1 MIDKALFLVYNIIVV
16 MSEDIT
22 GYMQTYRSGH
32 NGADSKSVC
41 AKAHMGSNP
50 ILSATKS
57 TVIYYGGLFLCHKM
71 LNNKNFRLFRYI
83 VSPEAKASRSDTG
96 SFQAW
101 CRSIFRAL
109 LSVSPIDIQSV
120 PPCCGIAGVEVLCSA
135 DCCRPVCP
143 AGPFRRSVVLR

>member
-1 MIDKALFLVYNIIVV
+1 MGGHIINFRDGEGRCGRYCLLLEI
-16 MSEDIT
+16 MKPLEGRGFESL
-22 GYMQTYRSGH
+22 RLRH
-32 NGADSKSVC
+32 
-41 AKAHMGSNP
+41 
-50 ILSATKS
+50 KS

-143 AGPFRRSVVLR
+143 AGPFHRSVVLR

>member
-1 MIDKALFLVYNIIVV
+1 MLAKIALLCYNNYSDKERVIICVLKGILDV
-16 MSEDIT
+16 CFSV
-22 GYMQTYRSGH
+22 
-32 NGADSKSVC
+32 KS
-41 AKAHMGSNP
+41 AH
-50 ILSATKS
+50 KS

-143 AGPFRRSVVLR
+143 AGPFHRSVVLR

>member
-1 MIDKALFLVYNIIVV
+1 M
-16 MSEDIT
+16 ER
-22 GYMQTYRSGH
+22 YRSGH

-41 AKAHMGSNP
+41 EQSHMGSNP

-120 PPCCGIAGVEVLCSA
+120 SPCCGIAGVEVLCSA
-135 DCCRPVCP
+135 DCCRLVCP